1 MCPQH
6 PCHLFVFLHRFKE
19 KVVCGHVVILFFS
32 FVSVLSQRLDYGLVI
47 LSRFDIIVCASGYWP
62 GCSLMLECRANSS
75 SVPSD
80 LPPSC
85 LALSVT
91 LSTISSRISYCSS
104 KNSCSREKRGP
115 ITFQWKFLVFV

>member
-6 PCHLFVFLHRFKE
+6 PCHLFVFLNRFKE
-19 KVVCGHVVILFFS
+19 KVVCGHVLILFFS

-47 LSRFDIIVCASGYWP
+47 LQQIRYHCLRVGYWP

-85 LALSVT
+85 LAISAT
-91 LSTISSRISYCSS
+91 SSTISSRISSCSS
-104 KNSCSREKRGP
+104 KNSCS
-115 ITFQWKFLVFV
+115 